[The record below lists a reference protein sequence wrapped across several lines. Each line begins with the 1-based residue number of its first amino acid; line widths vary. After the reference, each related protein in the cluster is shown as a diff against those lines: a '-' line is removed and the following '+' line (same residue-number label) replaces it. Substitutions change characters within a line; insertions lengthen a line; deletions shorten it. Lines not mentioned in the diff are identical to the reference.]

1 MRTNTHFY
9 AIEARAFVEVSTCA
23 SPQTR
28 LQCCFDFIG
37 HLVRDVQ
44 QLPLQ
49 QAKKYNAAGQSR
61 CVIGIGGFSYPSF
74 SSCDAINVACGDL
87 AADHI
92 FWASVDYGLLI

>member
-1 MRTNTHFY
+1 MRLRPGLLLRLAPAQIPKRGCN
-9 AIEARAFVEVSTCA
+9 AA
-23 SPQTR
+23 SILSDP
-28 LQCCFDFIG
+28 IG

-49 QAKKYNAAGQSR
+49 QAKKYNAARQSR
-61 CVIGIGGFSYPSF
+61 WVIGIGGFSYPSF